1 MSDRTRTRIGGRGRR
16 RFIVVVAGLAVAAS
30 PAMLAFATP
39 ASAESLQACEVLY
52 QPGGVTN
59 QGTSASFLADVLQ
72 PLGQTVSTVSAP
84 IEVSNCPPPQGS

>member
-1 MSDRTRTRIGGRGRR
+1 MNDRTRTRIDGIGRR
-16 RFIVVVAGLAVAAS
+16 RFIAVAAGLAGAVS
-30 PAMLAFATP
+30 PVMIAFATP

-59 QGTSASFLADVLQ
+59 QGTSASFLAHVLQ

-84 IEVSNCPPPQGS
+84 IDVANCPPPQGS